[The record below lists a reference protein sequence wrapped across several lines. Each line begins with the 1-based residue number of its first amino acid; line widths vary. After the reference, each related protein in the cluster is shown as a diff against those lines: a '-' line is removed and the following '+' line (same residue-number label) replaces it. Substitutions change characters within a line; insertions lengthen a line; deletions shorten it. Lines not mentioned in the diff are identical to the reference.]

1 MPWCSLRPLIR
12 PQNVHC
18 FVNINVHFDV
28 NIHIDMN
35 RVVFYVDVSLNV
47 HMYIKNDVDVHNNV
61 NMRFLSMF

>member
-1 MPWCSLRPLIR
+1 M
-12 PQNVHC
+12 
-18 FVNINVHFDV
+18 NINVHFDV